1 MPLDCLNTKLEP
13 QGCDLYLVRS
23 QALAIGQRRQ
33 RDAMAELTYGD
44 RRQAL
49 EVRESMPYV
58 MQFTA
63 HEMVY
68 EYNRVVVRLFEGR

>member
-1 MPLDCLNTKLEP
+1 M
-13 QGCDLYLVRS
+13 RS
-23 QALAIGQRRQ
+23 QPIAINEGS
-33 RDAMAELTYGD
+33 AMAELTCGD

-49 EVRESMPYV
+49 EVRDSMPYV

>member
-1 MPLDCLNTKLEP
+1 
-13 QGCDLYLVRS
+13 
-23 QALAIGQRRQ
+23 
-33 RDAMAELTYGD
+33 MAELRCGD

-49 EVRESMPYV
+49 EVRDPMPYV

-68 EYNRVVVRLFEGR
+68 EHKWLVVRLFEAR

>member
-1 MPLDCLNTKLEP
+1 
-13 QGCDLYLVRS
+13 
-23 QALAIGQRRQ
+23 
-33 RDAMAELTYGD
+33 MAELICGD

-68 EYNRVVVRLFEGR
+68 EYIKAVVRLFEAR

>member
-1 MPLDCLNTKLEP
+1 
-13 QGCDLYLVRS
+13 
-23 QALAIGQRRQ
+23 
-33 RDAMAELTYGD
+33 MAELTCGY

-49 EVRESMPYV
+49 EVRDSMLYV